1 MPTFAIDASSA
12 NKPNRSGVEW
22 YAYHLIE
29 AIKKQPLIEGE
40 KIIFYSPETLKWWL
54 PFLWMKGR
62 VSWEMWKRGRTGRT
76 GLKSLGTVLLV
87 PAQGLPFI
95 GKSVAVI
102 HDVGFRR
109 VPNVYESGDRRRQ
122 ESELKRTIKKAKKI
136 FCVSEFTKRE
146 VVELFKVSEDRIV
159 VAPNAVDTN
168 VFRPMDESATI
179 SVLQKYRL
187 GRHFFLY
194 VGRMDEKKNVKTIIR
209 AFELFKASRGLGDP
223 FELVLVG
230 ARGFQFDQI
239 KTYVDRSNAKQA
251 IKYLGYLPE
260 SETSALMNA
269 TTAFLFPSWYEG
281 FGVPPLEAAA
291 CGAPLIVSDI
301 GAHREVLQGAAI
313 FVKPSE
319 PEAWGK
325 ILMQIAADP
334 SIGQALRPKG
344 FERAAAYS
352 WDATAKIVLE
362 TLRGLV

>member
-1 MPTFAIDASSA
+1 MSTIAIDESST
-12 NKPNRSGVEW
+12 KKVNRSGVEW

-29 AIKKQPLIEGE
+29 AIKKQSLADGE
-40 KIIFYSPETLKWWL
+40 KVVFYSSENLKWWL
-54 PFLWMKGR
+54 PFGWMKGR
-62 VSWEMWKRGRTGRT
+62 VSWEMWRRKPD
-76 GLKSLGTVLLV
+76 VLFV
-87 PAQGLPFI
+87 PAQGLPLC
-95 GKSVAVI
+95 GKRVGVV

-109 VPNVYESGDRRRQ
+109 VASVYESGDRRRQ
-122 ESELKRTIKKAKKI
+122 EREMKRMVKRAAKI

-146 VVELFKVSEDRIV
+146 MIELFKVSQDRIV

-168 VFRPMDESATI
+168 VYRPMDESAI
-179 SVLQKYRL
+179 APVLQKYRL

-194 VGRMDEKKNVKTIIR
+194 VGRMDAKKNVKTIIR

-230 ARGFQFDQI
+230 SPGFKFSEI
-239 KTYVDRSNAKQA
+239 KTYVERSNAKQA

-260 SETSALMNA
+260 TENAALMNA
-269 TTAFLFPSWYEG
+269 ATAFLFPSWYEG

-291 CGAPLIVSDI
+291 CGAPLIISDI
-301 GAHREVLQGAAI
+301 GAHREVLQDAAI
-313 FVKPSE
+313 FVKPTE

-325 ILMQIAADP
+325 ILMQFAADP

-362 TLRGLV
+362 TLRRV